1 MQIYEDSLG
10 PNEHNAHEKDSA
22 ALLLALR
29 QSDGPGSLHRGLKDG
44 PQTRSLSGMNKGWMS
59 LVNPLGGVLPV
70 NVGSGVH
77 QSPASSAGQE
87 DDHSQRL

>member
-1 MQIYEDSLG
+1 
-10 PNEHNAHEKDSA
+10 
-22 ALLLALR
+22 
-29 QSDGPGSLHRGLKDG
+29 
-44 PQTRSLSGMNKGWMS
+44 MNKGWMS